1 MIYFKVNEEPVAKA
15 RPRFTRTGHTYTP
28 KKTNDYEESIRFA
41 FMSQTCERMPIYPKG
56 VPLKV
61 QALFAKSVPKS
72 YTKKKREACLNGDLL
87 PTGKADLDNY
97 LKAVLDALNG
107 LAFEDDSQIVMTTAE
122 KIYAEVPY
130 VAVQIRAINELDE

>member
-1 MIYFKVNEEPVAKA
+1 MIYFRVNEEPVAKA
-15 RPRFTRTGHTYTP
+15 RPRFTRTGHAYTP